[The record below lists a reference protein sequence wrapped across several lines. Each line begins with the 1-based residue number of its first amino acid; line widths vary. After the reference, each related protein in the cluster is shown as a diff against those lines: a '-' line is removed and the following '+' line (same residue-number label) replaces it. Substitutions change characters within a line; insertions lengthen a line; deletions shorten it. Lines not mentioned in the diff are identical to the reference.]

1 MYNILYYLIVFL
13 FVDIEGTTANVI
25 SGTQAVVSCAVT
37 GINEALTPSNIKW
50 KKGEAE
56 LTSDG
61 AYTIAEG
68 TFNTD
73 TQTTTLTILIST
85 GDATFTCEITPDG
98 GTMGSRTVKSDVF
111 GEYCAAA

>member
-1 MYNILYYLIVFL
+1 M
-13 FVDIEGTTANVI
+13 
-25 SGTQAVVSCAVT
+25 T
-37 GINEALTPSNIKW
+37 GINEALTLPNIKW
-50 KKGEAE
+50 KKGGAE
-56 LTSDG
+56 LTSDE

-73 TQTTTLTILIST
+73 TQTTTLTIVSST
-85 GDATFTCEITPDG
+85 EDATFTCEITPAG